1 MGTPYPPGFTELDF
15 SNDFKNQIPPL
26 WLPPQKLALFSS
38 DIYYPR
44 FLFRRTAI
52 LTVFQF
58 LQNINSTYSH
68 SSDTKAAQLTGNFGL
83 RSSTTARAYS

>member
-26 WLPPQKLALFSS
+26 WLPPQKIALFP

-44 FLFRRTAI
+44 LLFRRKTI
-52 LTVFQF
+52 TTVFQF
-58 LQNINSTYSH
+58 LQNLNSIYSH
-68 SSDTKAAQLTGNFGL
+68 SSGTKAAQLTGNFGL